1 MTVEA
6 DDALPC
12 CTARCPF
19 PGRFRPARTRGV
31 LVTRTKNRVW
41 TRLALAVTVAVPLA
55 VFAQPTTAGAAPVRP
70 VVEAAPALAAK
81 AEAAQD
87 QSTRNTIWFN
97 KPATNWETESLP
109 LGNGALGISVF
120 GGLAS
125 EQLTFNEKTLWTGGP
140 GAAGYNFGNWTTPR
154 PTAIKD
160 IQNALNTTPRMTPQ
174 AVANALGQPK
184 TAFGS
189 YNVFGN
195 VFLDMPGAPTDVQ
208 NYRRSLD
215 ISKSLASV
223 SYSAANVNY
232 QRQYFVSS
240 PDNVVVAK
248 LSADQAGKV
257 GFTLRITAPTN
268 RSQSLT
274 SAGGRMTFKGAL
286 NDNGL
291 KYEYQAQV
299 IPVGGTLTNNANGTV
314 TVAGADSAVIV
325 MGAGTNYSMVFPTYR
340 TTDPAAKVT
349 AAVNA
354 AAAKSWDTLFQAH
367 ETDYTNLFGRV
378 DLDLNATMPDIPTP
392 ELLARYRNTSTPID
406 PAQARALEALYF
418 QYGRYLLVSSSRA
431 GSLPANLQGIWNNVT
446 NPPWDADYH
455 VNINMQMN
463 YWPAETTNLSETT
476 APFFDYVDSMV
487 APGTVTA
494 STMYNSRGW
503 VVNNETN
510 PYGFTGLH
518 NYPQSFWQPDA
529 AAWLARHYFEHYQ
542 FTGDQTFLTQ
552 RAYPLMKSI
561 AQFWFD
567 FLIVDPRDGKL
578 VVSPSYSPE
587 NGDFSAGA
595 SISQQI
601 VTELLANTQKAADI
615 LGENDSA
622 FLAELASN
630 RTRLDPG
637 LRVGSWGQLQEWK
650 LDWDNKNDTHRHVS
664 HLFALF
670 PGDAV
675 SPATTPALANAAK
688 VSLEARGD
696 AGTGWSMAWKVNF
709 WARLLDGDRAL
720 KLMSEQLK
728 SNTLD
733 NLWDTHPPFQIDGN
747 FGGTSGVAEMLL
759 QSQTGVV
766 DVLPALPSAW
776 AKGSYT
782 GLKARGDVT
791 VGAKWEGGS
800 LRSATLTP
808 AKAGVVKVRN
818 SAFAGPLSLTKAGGA
833 AVAFTAAA
841 GVVTFTAEAGQT
853 YTVAPSMAVT
863 VTAPAEAQQGDQ
875 IAVTVGVSSIG
886 TAPVPAG
893 VATLTLPAGWTSQPA
908 SVPVAQVP
916 VGGSATAQFTVTVGA
931 GTSGGL
937 SSIIG
942 QVTVGDAAVSGRAAV
957 KVRPPTPCP
966 VPSPGKALLA
976 WDLGKGVDAPDLSLS
991 GRPGTVSGGA
1001 LISQTGPTGNSQ
1013 ELTGNRYI
1021 TSASTS
1027 LGFLWSATLAAEV
1040 NITSSSSY
1048 RRLWDYHP
1056 PSSDTGIM
1064 IDLTP
1069 SGTVRVVTAGVNNTV
1084 NAVLPT
1090 GRFINLVVVLGE
1102 GGAVK
1107 IYVDGVQVGSTQVPS
1122 TGYDGCGPRPFRFG
1136 GDQSGGQRLTGFV
1149 DRIAVIPRALEPA
1162 EVTQWQ
1168 QIAFVSDEIPPVT
1181 TAVTAPAAADGDN
1194 GWFRSPVQV
1203 TLAATDNVG
1212 GSGVVKTEY
1221 RINGGDWAV
1230 YAGAIPVTAQGSTT
1244 VGYRSTDAFG
1254 NVETATSLVVKLD
1267 STPPVTAP
1275 DVQGSTIT
1283 LHSADNASEVARTE
1297 YRIGTSGTWLVYG
1310 QPFTVTAGP
1319 SAQTV
1324 QFRSTD
1330 KAGNVEGV
1338 RSLTVPA
1345 APVVRVPTT
1354 VSATVP
1360 TASAPVGSA
1369 VKVKV
1374 TVGASS
1380 GTPTG
1385 MVVVEAG
1392 GVPAGAAS
1400 LVNGVATVNVA
1411 VVSAGSRALT
1421 VRYVGSATHLESE
1434 APAGTLLGHF
1444 TDLAP
1449 GRQFYT
1455 EVMWGVNKGIT
1466 TGNPDGTFRP
1476 NAPVTRQAFAA
1487 MLYRLEHNGGTA
1499 PACTATVFTDVKV
1512 DTAFCG
1518 EIKWMVEQGYA
1529 TGWSDGSFRPAQ
1541 TVSRLAVA
1549 AFLYRYEVG
1558 GKAPACTTKPF
1569 TDIPV
1574 SNEFCGE
1581 VKWLVASG
1589 IAQGFA
1595 DNTYRPNDPTDRAAA
1610 VVFLSRL

>member
-1 MTVEA
+1 M
-6 DDALPC
+6 
-12 CTARCPF
+12 
-19 PGRFRPARTRGV
+19 
-31 LVTRTKNRVW
+31 
-41 TRLALAVTVAVPLA
+41 AVAVAVPVVVLA
-55 VFAQPTTAGAAPVRP
+55 PAGSAVAVPV
-70 VVEAAPALAAK
+70 AAPAPSVAPAVTAEVAAP
-81 AEAAQD
+81 QD

-125 EQLTFNEKTLWTGGP
+125 EQLTFNEKTLWSGGP
-140 GAAGYNFGNWTTPR
+140 GASGYNFGNWTTPR
-154 PTAIKD
+154 PNAIKN
-160 IQNALNTTPRMTPQ
+160 IQDSLNTTPRMTPA
-174 AVANALGQPK
+174 AVATALGQPK
-184 TAFGS
+184 SAFGS

-208 NYRRSLD
+208 NYKRSLD
-215 ISKSLASV
+215 ISKSIASV
-223 SYSAANVNY
+223 SYAAANVNY

-268 RSQSLT
+268 RSQTLT

-299 IPVGGTLTNNANGTV
+299 VPVGGTLTNNANGTV
-314 TVAGADSAVIV
+314 TVAGADSAVII
-325 MGAGTNYSMVFPTYR
+325 MGAGTNYSMVYPTYR
-340 TTDPAAKVT
+340 TADPAAKVT

-354 AAAKSWDTLFQAH
+354 ASAKSWDTLFQAH
-367 ETDYTNLFGRV
+367 EADYTNLFGRV

-392 ELLARYRNTSTPID
+392 DLLARYRNAANPID

-463 YWPAETTNLSETT
+463 YWPAETTNLTETT

-542 FTGDQTFLTQ
+542 FTGDKTFLTE

-567 FLIVDPRDGKL
+567 FLVIDPRDGKL
-578 VVSPSYSPE
+578 VVSPSFSPE

-595 SISQQI
+595 AISQQI
-601 VTELLANTQKAADI
+601 VTELLANTKKAADI
-615 LGENDSA
+615 LGEDDSV
-622 FLAELASN
+622 FLAELAG
-630 RTRLDPG
+630 TRADLDPG

-650 LDWDNKNDTHRHVS
+650 LDWDSKTDTHRHVS

-670 PGDAV
+670 PGNAV
-675 SPATTPALANAAK
+675 SPATTPALADAAK

-782 GLKARGDVT
+782 GLKARGDIT
-791 VGAKWEGGS
+791 VGATWEAGS
-800 LRSATLTP
+800 LRSTTLTP
-808 AKAGVVKVRN
+808 VKAGEIKLRNAAFGGPLTLTTAGGQPVPFTKTAGVVSFV
-818 SAFAGPLSLTKAGGA
+818 G
-833 AVAFTAAA
+833 
-841 GVVTFTAEAGQT
+841 EAGQT
-853 YTVAPSMAVT
+853 YTAAPSMAVT
-863 VTAPAEAQQGDQ
+863 ITAPAEAQQGDQ
-875 IAVTVGVSSIG
+875 IPVTVGVSSVG
-886 TAPVPAG
+886 TAAVPAG

-908 SVPVAQVP
+908 SVPVAAVP
-916 VGGSATAQFTVTVGA
+916 VGGSATAAFTVTVGA
-931 GTSGGL
+931 GASNGL
-937 SSIIG
+937 STIIG
-942 QVTVGDAAVSGRAAV
+942 QVAVGDSSVTARTAV

-966 VPSPGKALLA
+966 VPTKDKALLA
-976 WDLGKGVDAPDLSLS
+976 WDLGKGVNAPDLSMS
-991 GRPGTVSGGA
+991 GRPGTVSGGV
-1001 LISQTGPTGNSQ
+1001 LISPTGPTGNSQ
-1013 ELTGNRYI
+1013 ELSGNRFV
-1021 TSASTS
+1021 TSESTS

-1040 NITSSSSY
+1040 NITPNANY

-1069 SGTVRVVTAGVNNTV
+1069 QGTMRVVTAGVNTTV
-1084 NAVLPT
+1084 NTVLPT
-1090 GRFINLVVVLGE
+1090 GKFINLVVVLGE
-1102 GGAVK
+1102 GGAVTV
-1107 IYVDGVQVGSTQVPS
+1107 YVDGAQVATAKVPD
-1122 TGYDGCGPRPFRFG
+1122 TGYNGCGPRPFRFG

-1149 DRIAVIPRALEPA
+1149 DRIAVFPRALEPA
-1162 EVTQWQ
+1162 EVATWQ
-1168 QIAFVSDEIPPVT
+1168 QIAFVSDEIAPTT
-1181 TAVTAPAAADGDN
+1181 TAVTAPVAPDGDN
-1194 GWFRSPVQV
+1194 GWFRAPVQV
-1203 TLAATDNVG
+1203 SLAATDNPG
-1212 GSGVVKTEY
+1212 GTGVAGTSY
-1221 RINGGDWAV
+1221 QIDGGAWVA
-1230 YAGAIPVTAQGSTT
+1230 YTAAIPVTAQGITT
-1244 VGYRSTDAFG
+1244 VGYRSTDVLG
-1254 NVETATSLVVKLD
+1254 NVEAVKTLKVKID
-1267 STPPVTAP
+1267 SVPPVTAP
-1275 DVQGSTIT
+1275 EVTGSTVT
-1283 LHSADNASEVARTE
+1283 LNSADSASEIARTE
-1297 YRIGTSGTWLVYG
+1297 YRIGTSGAWLSYG
-1310 QPFTVTAGP
+1310 QPFQVVPGP
-1319 SAQTV
+1319 TAQTV

-1354 VSATVP
+1354 V
-1360 TASAPVGSA
+1360 TASASATKAAVGGT
-1369 VKVKV
+1369 VKVQV
-1374 TVGASS
+1374 TVAAATGVPA
-1380 GTPTG
+1380 G
-1385 MVVVEAG
+1385 MVVVEADG
-1392 GVPAGAAS
+1392 ELVGATS
-1400 LVNGVATVNVA
+1400 LVAGKATVTVA
-1411 VVSAGSRALT
+1411 VVAAGSQALT
-1421 VRYVGSATHLESE
+1421 VRYVGDSTHESSSA
-1434 APAGTLLGHF
+1434 AAGTLLAYF
-1444 TDLAP
+1444 RDLPP
-1449 GRQFYT
+1449 GKPFYD
-1455 EVMWGVNKGIT
+1455 EVMWGVGKGIT
-1466 TGNPDGTFRP
+1466 TGNSDGTFRP
-1476 NAPVTRQAFAA
+1476 NAAVTRQAFAA
-1487 MLYRLEHNGGTA
+1487 MLYRFAHNGASA
-1499 PACTATVFTDVKV
+1499 PACSAAIFTDVGTS
-1512 DTAFCG
+1512 TAFCG
-1518 EIKWMVEQGYA
+1518 EIKWMVDQGIT
-1529 TGWSDGSFRPAQ
+1529 TGWSDGSFRPSQ
-1541 TVSRLAVA
+1541 SVGRIAVA
-1549 AFLYRYEVG
+1549 AFLYRLSVG
-1558 GKAPACTTKPF
+1558 GDAPACTTAPF
-1569 TDIPV
+1569 SDIPAG
-1574 SNEFCGE
+1574 NEFCGE
-1581 VKWLVASG
+1581 VRWVAANG
-1589 IAQGFA
+1589 IAQGFP
-1595 DNTYRPNDPTDRAAA
+1595 DNTYRPNDPADRAAA
-1610 VVFLSRL
+1610 LAFLSRLDTI